1 MPPGLHER
9 IASLETRC
17 VERGKVIAKLDKTV
31 DNLEKTIAI
40 LNGTLRLAL
49 FKVHIVWL
57 GAAAILNVAT
67 ILIVTRILSK
77 A

>member
-1 MPPGLHER
+1 MPGLPER
-9 IASLETRC
+9 VAAIESRC
-17 VERGKVIAKLDKTV
+17 VERGKVITRLDTSV
-31 DNLEKTIAI
+31 GTLEKTIAR

-49 FKVHIVWL
+49 FKVHIIWL

-77 A
+77 S